1 MQEEAYS
8 YQGQGDTRRDSVVSR
23 RTRKQPQASVAT
35 PAAENLMVKRE
46 RGVPGGAGQDVG
58 RGPGLKPWLHS
69 GPGAPAVGIA
79 APSAGWQLRSQGAGP
94 CGAGLAP
101 LSHWEHGSV
110 CVVCEDLRV
119 CCAWG
124 GCAVVGEGA
133 VCGWLW
139 CGCGVCVRLFV
150 ARPALVCVMLWC
162 V

>member
-1 MQEEAYS
+1 MSNVENPALMQEEAYS

-79 APSAGWQLRSQGAGP
+79 APSAGWQLRSQGGWAVRSRAGSSE
-94 CGAGLAP
+94 P
-101 LSHWEHGSV
+101 LGTWQ
-110 CVVCEDLRV
+110 RV
-119 CCAWG
+119 C
-124 GCAVVGEGA
+124 
-133 VCGWLW
+133 
-139 CGCGVCVRLFV
+139 RL
-150 ARPALVCVMLWC
+150 
-162 V
+162 